1 MLSTSKTIAKNTIF
15 LYFRMMLIMLVSLYT
30 SRVILHVL
38 GVDDY
43 GIYQSVGGLVMMLAF
58 VNNALANGTA
68 RFLTFEMGTGNQ
80 PKLQRTFSTLFWANV
95 GLAVLVF
102 IIAESVGL
110 WFVSNK
116 LVIPI
121 DRLSAAKIAYQFS
134 IISCFFQLIV
144 IPFNACIIAHE
155 KMAVYAYIGIV
166 EVLLKL
172 LICYLLVFDSI
183 DKLVMYSSL
192 LCLVQV
198 GIVLFYVYYCNRK
211 FAECRGYR
219 KVDRAILK
227 DVTSYSA
234 WNLIASTEGAL
245 TNQGSTILINLFFS
259 PAVVS
264 ARAVA
269 NQVNMA
275 ANQFVANFRTAANPQ
290 IVKKYAS
297 QDYVGS
303 KTLLVE
309 STKYS
314 YYLMLL
320 LALPICLVAQ
330 DLLEIWL
337 KEVPDYSAPFLQLAI
352 VTSLI
357 QVFDTSFYTA
367 LYAKGCMK
375 ENALASP
382 TLGILLFPIV
392 YLLFRI
398 GLSPLTWAWA
408 FLILHVILS
417 FLQKPLLLI
426 KLVDYSWKDIYSV
439 FYPCFKVTIASV
451 LIPLLA
457 YHFSD
462 YLFISRWIRF
472 ILMVLISITS
482 VTFSVWILGINKELR
497 DKIIGFIIKKK
508 RS

>member
-1 MLSTSKTIAKNTIF
+1 
-15 LYFRMMLIMLVSLYT
+15 MMLIMLVSLYT
-30 SRVILHVL
+30 SRVILHIL
-38 GVDDY
+38 GIEDY

-95 GLAVLVF
+95 GLAVLVL
-102 IIAESVGL
+102 IVAETVGL

-121 DRLSAAKIAYQFS
+121 DRLPAAKIAYQFS
-134 IISCFFQLIV
+134 IVSCFFQLIV

-166 EVLLKL
+166 EVMLKL
-172 LICYLLVFDSI
+172 LICYLLVFEGI

-198 GIVLFYVYYCNRK
+198 GIVLFYVFYCNRN
-211 FAECRGYR
+211 FVECRGYR
-219 KVDRAILK
+219 KIDRTIMK
-227 DVTSYSA
+227 DVMSYSA

-259 PAVVS
+259 PVVVS

-290 IVKKYAS
+290 IVKRYAS
-297 QDYVGS
+297 KDYDGS
-303 KTLLVE
+303 KTLLIE

-375 ENALASP
+375 ENALTSP

-392 YLLFRI
+392 YFLFRI

-426 KLVDYSWKDIYSV
+426 RLVDYSWKDIFGV
-439 FYPCFKVTIASV
+439 FLPCFKVTIVSV
-451 LIPLLA
+451 IIPLLA

-462 YLFISRWIRF
+462 ILFVSRWNRF
-472 ILMVLISITS
+472 VLMILISIIS
-482 VTFSVWILGINKELR
+482 VALSVWALGINREIR
-497 DKIIGFIIKKK
+497 EKIIGFIMIKKK
-508 RS
+508 S